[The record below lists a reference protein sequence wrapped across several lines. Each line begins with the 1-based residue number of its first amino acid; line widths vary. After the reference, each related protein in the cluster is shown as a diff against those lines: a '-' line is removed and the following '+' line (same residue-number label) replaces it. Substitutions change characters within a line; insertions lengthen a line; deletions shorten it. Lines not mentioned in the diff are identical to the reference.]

1 MKSKKAA
8 ASTALPEDEEPI
20 RQRILAAAFKAFTE
34 NGYAGTST
42 LEIATRAKVSKR
54 DLYAMVGDKRAVL
67 VACITSRTSRMRL
80 RPELPVPRGREELGA
95 LLETY
100 GARLVSQVSHPAVV
114 AMFRLA
120 VGEAT
125 HSPEIA
131 ETLQASG
138 RDAARGTLSDL
149 FRSAQSARVIG
160 AGDPSAMA
168 TQYLGL
174 LWEDLMVNL
183 LLGVASRPGQDEI
196 EHRAARAT
204 AAFLGLHGKPKGGK
218 WPTAG
223 VSTGKR
229 A

>member
-1 MKSKKAA
+1 MQSKKISE
-8 ASTALPEDEEPI
+8 STVLPEDEEPI

-34 NGYAGTST
+34 KGYAGTST

-67 VACITSRTSRMRL
+67 VACITRRTALMQL
-80 RPELPVPRGREELGA
+80 RPELPVPRHRKELA
-95 LLETY
+95 SILQTY
-100 GARLVSQVSHPAVV
+100 GARLISQVSHPAVI

-120 VGEAT
+120 IAEAA

-131 ETLQASG
+131 QTLQASG
-138 RDAARGTLSDL
+138 RHAARETLTAL
-149 FRSAQSARVIG
+149 FRSAQAVRVIG
-160 AGDPSAMA
+160 AGEPSEMA

-183 LLGVASRPGQDEI
+183 LLGLAPRPREDEI

-204 AAFLGLHGKPKGGK
+204 AAFLELHCKPSGG
-218 WPTAG
+218 
-223 VSTGKR
+223 V
-229 A
+229 